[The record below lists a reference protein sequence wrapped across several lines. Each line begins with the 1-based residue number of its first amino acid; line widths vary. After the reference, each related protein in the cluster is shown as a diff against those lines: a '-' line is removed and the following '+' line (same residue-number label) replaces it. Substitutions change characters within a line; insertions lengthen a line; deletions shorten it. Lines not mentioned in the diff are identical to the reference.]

1 MLYASAQGMQMCE
14 QPRPF
19 LFAARS
25 CASQVSWVS
34 NDRTAFIATAAP
46 NSTRLPLRGLLLYHP
61 RSVHCRAAAPQS
73 TKLDSSMIW
82 GDIMMLTATELASE
96 RLPKQVTGVL
106 SLTLLAAW
114 IGVATAKG
122 DYTVKQRHTFSYQ
135 YAYGI
140 LLGMQQAAI
149 TWLLFVPTA
158 MAMYAC
164 LVSHHLLDSSVFRI
178 PPGAHVSPEGEV
190 MIAALFT
197 LMSWRGIYSSQMF

>member
-1 MLYASAQGMQMCE
+1 VGSIGLTPLQHVQQTRCRCNPTNISLCRLDCCGAPASMLYASTQGMKMCQ

-34 NDRTAFIATAAP
+34 NDRTAFTAKAAP
-46 NSTRLPLRGLLLYHP
+46 ISTRLPLRGLQLYHS

-114 IGVATAKG
+114 IGVSRWWYCCGKTI
-122 DYTVKQRHTFSYQ
+122 S
-135 YAYGI
+135 I
-140 LLGMQQAAI
+140 
-149 TWLLFVPTA
+149 
-158 MAMYAC
+158 
-164 LVSHHLLDSSVFRI
+164 HLLTGCSFA
-178 PPGAHVSPEGEV
+178 GGNCK
-190 MIAALFT
+190 
-197 LMSWRGIYSSQMF
+197 G